1 MANPTSATP
10 ARTTTAPSRPAARTA
25 SVPMSL
31 VLIRGAMGVLSRV
44 APGWAARIAAD
55 LFMKPRRYAAPE
67 RERKVLA
74 QGEPFAVQLGAETR
88 IQAWKW
94 GAGPAILLVH
104 GWEGRGSQLASFV
117 EPLVAAGYSV
127 VAFDAPGHG
136 ASSGNRSSLPHFAY
150 AVRVVANTH
159 APHAI
164 IAHSLGCAA
173 TTLALREGLATQRL
187 VFIAPPLHPSDYVT
201 RFGEILNISRPVLD
215 RMRARIEERFL
226 RKWSDYALDAT
237 ARTMTT
243 PLLVVHDR
251 DDDDTY
257 HEEGVAL
264 TEAWPGARMI
274 TTTGLGHR
282 RILRDANV
290 IDAATQFVTR

>member
-1 MANPTSATP
+1 MPNTTAATQP
-10 ARTTTAPSRPAARTA
+10 ARKAAPVPVTL
-25 SVPMSL
+25 SV
-31 VLIRGAMGVLSRV
+31 IRGAMGLLSRT
-44 APGWAARIAAD
+44 APGFASRIAAD

-74 QGEPFAVQLGAETR
+74 QAEPFDVRLGAETR

-94 GAGPAILLVH
+94 GSGPMILLVH

-136 ASSGNRSSLPHFAY
+136 ASSGKRSSLPHFAY
-150 AVRVVANTH
+150 AVRVVASTQN
-159 APHAI
+159 PHAI

-173 TTLALREGLATQRL
+173 TTLALRDGLRTQRL
-187 VFIAPPLHPSDYVT
+187 VYIAPPLNPSDYVT
-201 RFGEILNISRPVLD
+201 RFGDILNISRPVLD
-215 RMRARIEERFL
+215 RMRSRIEERFL

-251 DDDDTY
+251 DDDDTF
-257 HEEGVAL
+257 HAEGAAL
-264 TEAWPGARMI
+264 AEAWPGAQMI
-274 TTTGLGHR
+274 STTGLGHR
-282 RILRDANV
+282 RILRDESV
-290 IDAATQFVTR
+290 IDAATKFVS

>member
-1 MANPTSATP
+1 MPDTTVATHSRKAATP
-10 ARTTTAPSRPAARTA
+10 
-25 SVPMSL
+25 VSL
-31 VLIRGAMGVLSRV
+31 AVIRGAMGLLSRTAPELASRV
-44 APGWAARIAAD
+44 AVD

-67 RERKVLA
+67 RETKILA
-74 QGEPFAVQLGAETR
+74 QAQPFEVRLGAETR

-94 GAGPAILLVH
+94 GAGPMILLVH

-150 AVRVVANTH
+150 AVRVVANTQT
-159 APHAI
+159 PHAI

-173 TTLALREGLATQRL
+173 TTLALREGLETQRL
-187 VFIAPPLHPSDYVT
+187 VYIAPPLNPSDYVT
-201 RFGEILNISRPVLD
+201 RFGDVLNISRPVLD
-215 RMRARIEERFL
+215 RMRSRIEERFL
-226 RKWSDYALDAT
+226 RKWSDYALDVT

-251 DDDDTY
+251 EDDDTY
-257 HEEGVAL
+257 HSEGVAL
-264 TEAWPGARMI
+264 AEAWPGAKMI
-274 TTTGLGHR
+274 TTSGLGHR
-282 RILRDANV
+282 RILRDESV
-290 IDAATQFVTR
+290 IAAATRFIAS